1 MDILKEL
8 KLINS
13 EYIIDSLID
22 EAMEQKKIWDKKA
35 HMLKVFNLT
44 REIELLA
51 ETKAFEKDDIAT
63 INIANYGSGSSNHIG
78 IILFSSNF
86 EMLKNP
92 TKEEYKRLLGLFA
105 QLSDFD
111 IKNTNGPFSAY
122 IDLKKDIKPQ
132 MYKVLLSKELLE
144 VLQDNELQIQTPN
157 NSKSKRHK
165 V

>member
-8 KLINS
+8 QLIQS
-13 EYIIDSLID
+13 ESIVDILVN
-22 EAMEQKKIWDKKA
+22 EAMEQRKIWDQKA
-35 HMLKVFNLT
+35 HILKVFNLT
-44 REIELLA
+44 REIETLV
-51 ETKAFEKDDIAT
+51 ENKIFEKHDIAK

-78 IILFSSNF
+78 IILFSSDF

-92 TKEEYKRLLGLFA
+92 KDKEYKRLFSLFD

-122 IDLKKDIKPQ
+122 IDLQKEVKTQI
-132 MYKVLLSKELLE
+132 YKVLLSKDLRTLLE
-144 VLQDNELQIQTPN
+144 DNEAQI
-157 NSKSKRHK
+157 NSSHTTKIKRPR